1 MKPPIISGCLLEDIR
16 RSLALLENH
25 PISRP
30 LTETE
35 AGGYNHN

>member
-1 MKPPIISGCLLEDIR
+1 VSRDLGDLLLEDIR
-16 RSLALLENH
+16 RSLVLLEKH